1 MSEQQPASGSDDASA
16 IAEPDGSWS
25 ANGTQHEDPIP
36 AVVESAV
43 SDADPTEVTGADS
56 TEAPAVAATTPDDPG
71 AFLSELVRAMQTT
84 ASTERARIA
93 EQTDRRR
100 EEHLAAIH
108 ARREAEAQRMR
119 DLADDDLK
127 AIDSWAEDERQRIQ
141 SERERR
147 AGALSD
153 DLQKSLAEHGARIDG
168 EIEGVEAAI
177 ATYRVEV
184 DAFFVALDGET
195 DPVAIAK
202 HASRRPVFPDLDKP
216 VDKEAVSVTAD
227 AAQDGM
233 SATVDSASDVPSA
246 DATTGDVAEP
256 AAIPVMDTNPGS
268 SLAASF
274 ANWSGSSP
282 AAEADQSSDPASEP
296 APSSDPVSTGDQT
309 ETEVAVAVAHG
320 ASDDGPG
327 TILHAVPSGRPL
339 SWLRR
344 GGDSS
349 DRPNEDR

>member
-1 MSEQQPASGSDDASA
+1 MSEQHPASGSDDASA
-16 IAEPDGSWS
+16 MTEPDGSWS
-25 ANGTQHEDPIP
+25 ANGTEHEDAI
-36 AVVESAV
+36 AATAESEATDTG
-43 SDADPTEVTGADS
+43 STEVPDVDS
-56 TEAPAVAATTPDDPG
+56 TEALAAAATTPDDPG

-84 ASTERARIA
+84 ASTERARIV

-108 ARREAEAQRMR
+108 ARREAEAQKMR

-141 SERERR
+141 AERDRR

-177 ATYRVEV
+177 ATYRLEV

-195 DPVAIAK
+195 DPVAIAQ

-216 VDKEAVSVTAD
+216 SDAVAETVTAD
-227 AAQDGM
+227 ATQDEA
-233 SATVDSASDVPSA
+233 SAVIESGGDVPSA
-246 DATTGDVAEP
+246 DATTVDAAEVEP
-256 AAIPVMDTNPGS
+256 APIAVMDTNPGS
-268 SLAASF
+268 RLAASF
-274 ANWSGSSP
+274 ANWSGTSP
-282 AAEADQSSDPASEP
+282 AEEADLSAAPAIEADSAEA
-296 APSSDPVSTGDQT
+296 
-309 ETEVAVAVAHG
+309 EVPVAVAHG
-320 ASDDGPG
+320 ANDDGPG

-349 DRPNEDR
+349 DRSNEDH

>member
-1 MSEQQPASGSDDASA
+1 MT
-16 IAEPDGSWS
+16 EPDGSWS
-25 ANGTQHEDPIP
+25 ANGTEHEDAI
-36 AVVESAV
+36 AATAESEATDTV
-43 SDADPTEVTGADS
+43 STEVTDIDS
-56 TEAPAVAATTPDDPG
+56 TEAPAAAATTPDDPG

-84 ASTERARIA
+84 ASTERARIT

-100 EEHLAAIH
+100 DEHLAAIH
-108 ARREAEAQRMR
+108 ARREAEAQKMR

-127 AIDSWAEDERQRIQ
+127 AIDAWAEDERQRIQ
-141 SERERR
+141 AERERR

-177 ATYRVEV
+177 ATYRLEV

-195 DPVAIAK
+195 DPVAIAQ

-216 VDKEAVSVTAD
+216 ADTEAVAVTAD
-227 AAQDGM
+227 AAQDGT
-233 SATVDSASDVPSA
+233 SAGTDSGSDVRSA
-246 DATTGDVAEP
+246 EATTGDAAEP
-256 AAIPVMDTNPGS
+256 PAVPVMDSHPGS
-268 SLAASF
+268 RLAASF
-274 ANWSGSSP
+274 ANWSGSS
-282 AAEADQSSDPASEP
+282 AAAQADASSE
-296 APSSDPVSTGDQT
+296 PVSTSDPT
-309 ETEVAVAVAHG
+309 EAEVPVAVALGVN
-320 ASDDGPG
+320 DDGPG

-349 DRPNEDR
+349 DRSNEDR

>member
-1 MSEQQPASGSDDASA
+1 MSEQHPASGSDDASTMT
-16 IAEPDGSWS
+16 EPDGSWS
-25 ANGTQHEDPIP
+25 ANGTEHEDAIAAAADSEVTDP
-36 AVVESAV
+36 V
-43 SDADPTEVTGADS
+43 STEVTDVDS
-56 TEAPAVAATTPDDPG
+56 TEAPAAGATTADDPG

-100 EEHLAAIH
+100 DEHLAAIH
-108 ARREAEAQRMR
+108 ARREAEAQKMR

-141 SERERR
+141 AERERR

-177 ATYRVEV
+177 AAYRVEV

-195 DPVAIAK
+195 DPVAIAQ

-216 VDKEAVSVTAD
+216 VGAAAESVTAE
-227 AAQDGM
+227 AAPDGT
-233 SATVDSASDVPSA
+233 SAGIDSVGDVPSA
-246 DATTGDVAEP
+246 DATPGDVAVEAEP
-256 AAIPVMDTNPGS
+256 APIAVMETNPGS
-268 SLAASF
+268 RLAASF

-282 AAEADQSSDPASEP
+282 AAGADASSAPASEG
-296 APSSDPVSTGDQT
+296 DPT
-309 ETEVAVAVAHG
+309 EADVPVAVAHG

-327 TILHAVPSGRPL
+327 TILHAGPSGRPL

-349 DRPNEDR
+349 DRSNEDH